1 MNHYS
6 SSTVVAAAAT
16 DDRCSGE
23 EESTNNK
30 NVLFR
35 ILCLHGKGGNG
46 EEFLERLHP
55 LRRVVDERLMDNKH
69 SNITIKWDALTAPFQ
84 IGDNNEDAYAWW
96 TMKPGERSFNAQEYI
111 GFDESASKVLKSV
124 FSNSDQS
131 SSCNYDLILGHSQ
144 GAILLSAL
152 LASNVDL
159 QRSKCSYVLN
169 GVAFPNP
176 YKNAL
181 TSLPQQQSQHDNM
194 QDVPMLFVMGR
205 NDNINPIESA
215 KQVYDAYKQ
224 AGLDVSIIYHDGGH
238 SVPTGTDGDSKRA
251 LDDICDFILRAA
263 AGRAEDAA
271 QIASSNNA

>member
-6 SSTVVAAAAT
+6 SSTVVTAAAT

-30 NVLFR
+30 DVLFR

-124 FSNSDQS
+124 FPNSDQS
-131 SSCNYDLILGHSQ
+131 SSCLSQ
-144 GAILLSAL
+144 
-152 LASNVDL
+152 
-159 QRSKCSYVLN
+159 
-169 GVAFPNP
+169 
-176 YKNAL
+176 
-181 TSLPQQQSQHDNM
+181 SLH
-194 QDVPMLFVMGR
+194 
-205 NDNINPIESA
+205 
-215 KQVYDAYKQ
+215 
-224 AGLDVSIIYHDGGH
+224 
-238 SVPTGTDGDSKRA
+238 
-251 LDDICDFILRAA
+251 C
-263 AGRAEDAA
+263 
-271 QIASSNNA
+271 